1 MRYIEFLKI
10 MLNKEKIYYSRMFS
24 LFKKVEGIGGK
35 LIAYPICFILIT
47 FFHYCFALMH
57 FLFESY
63 LFLFNNK
70 QFVINIKKELKLC

>member
-1 MRYIEFLKI
+1 MKYIELFKV
-10 MLNKEKIYYSRMFS
+10 MLNKEKKYYLRMFS
-24 LFKKVEGIGGK
+24 LFNKVEGIGGK

-70 QFVINIKKELKLC
+70 QFAVNVKKEINLC